1 MRLFPFSLII
11 AAALAG
17 CAPQATPEQQSVF
30 EKNLLR
36 AALSSENQR
45 TVVDRGVYMV
55 EPNRAR
61 TFALVTPVRGTSY
74 TIDRFE
80 RAAAQFTGCAAKA
93 QPQIY
98 DMMNGDTTVSISR
111 IKLKRTGGSF
121 PIDLTC

>member
-1 MRLFPFSLII
+1 MRFIPYSVMVI
-11 AAALAG
+11 AALAG

-45 TVVDRGVYMV
+45 TTIDSGVYMV
-55 EPNRAR
+55 EPNTAR

-80 RAAAQFTGCAAKA
+80 RAAAQFTGCTATA

-98 DMMNGDTTVSISR
+98 DMMNGDRTVSISR